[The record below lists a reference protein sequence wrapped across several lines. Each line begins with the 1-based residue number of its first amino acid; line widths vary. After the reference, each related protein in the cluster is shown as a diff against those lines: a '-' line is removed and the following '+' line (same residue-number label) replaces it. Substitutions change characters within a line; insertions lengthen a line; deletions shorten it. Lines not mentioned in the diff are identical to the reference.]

1 MHSSKRGSGE
11 RETSSSW
18 VTTARPASCIA
29 RGSRV
34 CHSAPAPPGPTPF
47 PRTANSP
54 EFEGNCTGNE
64 LGLQPVPVP
73 ELVVVVEA
81 AAEFVDCASTMFQEL
96 ELHCTG
102 ALEAIGRAADW
113 SSFALERTSSGSP
126 STSIEINDRKER
138 NVRLHLDY
146 LSSSNLLLYNTSI
159 L

>member
-1 MHSSKRGSGE
+1 MRSLQEVKWSGDLRQRDKIVLEETSNSLSYRNLSFSIRTTEEQRETLVMHSSKRGSGE

-18 VTTARPASCIA
+18 VTTARSASCIA

-54 EFEGNCTGNE
+54 EVEGNCTGNE

-81 AAEFVDCASTMFQEL
+81 AAEFVD
-96 ELHCTG
+96 
-102 ALEAIGRAADW
+102 
-113 SSFALERTSSGSP
+113 
-126 STSIEINDRKER
+126 
-138 NVRLHLDY
+138 
-146 LSSSNLLLYNTSI
+146 
-159 L
+159 